1 MHFDQVAV
9 NGVNSNRQIK
19 NAVSTGLMY
28 FWAAIAEYYIIYM
41 LQLLK
46 KYFIIIKKI

>member
-28 FWAAIAEYYIIYM
+28 FLAVITEYYIIYM

-46 KYFIIIKKI
+46 KYFVIIKKI